1 MQEGQGDKMTTDWVK
16 EPSKQE
22 AYAREH
28 GYTVIDSDYG
38 FHYVYR
44 QGAPLPLAEC
54 LSHSDAVRVAYDL
67 AAEVFQTAEV

>member
-1 MQEGQGDKMTTDWVK
+1 MQEGQGDKMTADRVK

>member
-1 MQEGQGDKMTTDWVK
+1 MTVDRAR
-16 EPSKQE
+16 ELSEQE

-28 GYTVIDSDYG
+28 GYTVVDSEYG

-54 LSHSDAVRVAYDL
+54 LSHSDAVRIAYDL
-67 AAEVFQTAEV
+67 AAEVFHTAEV